1 MTRNKTVKTTTEKPK
16 YKRKKSKREAS
27 RRYKYG
33 QRFRLRGNNYSG
45 TKEMEEKI
53 KSPNKE
59 LFKMLILIHILKIKL
74 PAGEMAQ
81 WYSFFLILY
90 INFVFKPTMFHL
102 KMKWTIT

>member
-81 WYSFFLILY
+81 WLRTLAALQEVLSSS
-90 INFVFKPTMFHL
+90 PRSH
-102 KMKWTIT
+102 KMANNHP